1 MCRYPGEVIVI
12 FVYIS
17 NMRNEDAYYFEGN
30 FGDNESNDYRL
41 KAIKFNMEDI
51 DEVMMSVGY
60 NNTRKILFGVVSY
73 EELLER
79 AIKENM
85 VLFLGHDPDVGITDE
100 IIEDMLSYYEYTEEY
115 EICVEIRDFLLKRDG
130 GSLDK

>member
-1 MCRYPGEVIVI
+1 MKNG
-12 FVYIS
+12 
-17 NMRNEDAYYFEGN
+17 DAYYFEGN

-60 NNTRKILFGVVSY
+60 NNTRKILFGNVTY
-73 EELLER
+73 EKLLDI
-79 AIKENM
+79 AYKENM